1 MTALDGVTPVPED
14 MVSDIC
20 EDSLEHVPSDWPR
33 FVDRETDYW
42 WFTGRSHDG
51 DKVLMPAAGNMPVML
66 RRDVE
71 RLYGPLA
78 AEGYGWTGGER

>member
-1 MTALDGVTPVPED
+1 MTAPDGITPVPED

-20 EDSLEHVPSDWPR
+20 EDSLQGVPSDWPR
-33 FVDRETDYW
+33 FMDCEADCWWLTD
-42 WFTGRSHDG
+42 RSHDG
-51 DKVLMPAAGNMPVML
+51 DRVLMPSAGNLPMML

-71 RLYGPLA
+71 RLYGPLT